1 MLVALSLP
9 VVIGAGG
16 AAAQQP
22 QDGCLARL
30 PIERVTL
37 NLRDAN
43 VQTTL
48 RLLAQQYRVNMVVTE
63 EVKGTVTLD
72 FFRVPAR
79 EVFQA
84 VIEAANLRC
93 VVAGEILRVSSDT
106 RVKAE
111 EDQHSKAQEAL
122 VKAHEAQLRLE
133 ADTRRKIV
141 EAQQAEA
148 DLAELTARGPVRE
161 ETIRLYYQDAEAVA
175 KTVAGILGLAAGTTA
190 PPVPLPQL
198 SQLYVPSP
206 PVEIPS
212 TPAPPQTAPV
222 PAAAPPPDVLAKG
235 LTVQAYKPTN
245 SVFIRFYSRDLERIK
260 KLIRES
266 LDIPLAQIQI
276 AAQMVI
282 TTLSALEQVGVQW
295 GGAGVGNVGK
305 ATLVG
310 QGFASQNTGGISPF
324 NFNPI
329 NPNLAL
335 SGLLPISPVTGL
347 PQGGNLVNLPTSLLP
362 TLAGA
367 SPAGGLLLGLVANN
381 FNLNL
386 AIQALETQGKART
399 LAQPKAVTL
408 ENFETIIS
416 RGLEVP
422 FTSTPSQGVSN
433 VQFRKAEL
441 TLKVTPRLITENGEA
456 KIRMKVSFSNDS
468 PDFTQSVAGNPS
480 ITTRR
485 QETDVVIREGQ
496 RLVIGGVTNDTSSK
510 TIRKVPLFGD
520 IPVLGWLFKSR
531 ETNSTGEDLIVILT
545 PTVVTGAGPPPTR

>member
-1 MLVALSLP
+1 
-9 VVIGAGG
+9 
-16 AAAQQP
+16 
-22 QDGCLARL
+22 
-30 PIERVTL
+30 
-37 NLRDAN
+37 
-43 VQTTL
+43 
-48 RLLAQQYRVNMVVTE
+48 
-63 EVKGTVTLD
+63 
-72 FFRVPAR
+72 
-79 EVFQA
+79 
-84 VIEAANLRC
+84 
-93 VVAGEILRVSSDT
+93 
-106 RVKAE
+106 
-111 EDQHSKAQEAL
+111 
-122 VKAHEAQLRLE
+122 
-133 ADTRRKIV
+133 
-141 EAQQAEA
+141 
-148 DLAELTARGPVRE
+148 
-161 ETIRLYYQDAEAVA
+161 
-175 KTVAGILGLAAGTTA
+175 
-190 PPVPLPQL
+190 
-198 SQLYVPSP
+198 
-206 PVEIPS
+206 
-212 TPAPPQTAPV
+212 
-222 PAAAPPPDVLAKG
+222 VLAKG

-282 TTLSALEQVGVQW
+282 TTLSALEQVGIQW

-310 QGFASQNTGGISPF
+310 QGFASQNTGGTAPF
-324 NFNPI
+324 NFNPV
-329 NPNLAL
+329 NPNLQSLTPFSPSVVAPL
-335 SGLLPISPVTGL
+335 SGLLPISPVTGI
-347 PQGGNLVNLPTSLLP
+347 PTGGNLVNLPTSFLP
-362 TLAGA
+362 TLVGA
-367 SPAGGLLLGLVANN
+367 QPAAGLLLGLVGNS

-408 ENFETIIS
+408 ENFETTIS

-422 FTSTPSQGVSN
+422 FTSTPTQGVSN

-441 TLKVTPRLITENGEA
+441 TLKVTPRLITENGDT
-456 KIRMKVSFSNDS
+456 KIRMKVTFANDS
-468 PDFTQSVAGNPS
+468 PDFTQTVGGNPS

>member
-222 PAAAPPPDVLAKG
+222 PAAAPPPDVLSKG

-496 RLVIGGVTNDTSSK
+496 RLVIGGVTNDTSSNS
-510 TIRKVPLFGD
+510 IRKVPLFGD

-545 PTVVTGAGPPPTR
+545 PTVVSSAGPPPTR

>member
-1 MLVALSLP
+1 MAFSPSAPTKSTRSGTRSAATATNEAPRTPSRCASRAPPRPGRWTCRRWPPPSRRQRPGGEPAMGSRMRMRSMLAVAVLLFA
-9 VVIGAGG
+9 VGG
-16 AAAQQP
+16 AAAQLP
-22 QDGCLARL
+22 ESPCIARL
-30 PIERVTL
+30 PTDRVTL
-37 NLRDAN
+37 NLREAN
-43 VQTTL
+43 IQTTL

-84 VIEAANLRC
+84 VIEAVNLRC

-111 EDQHSKAQEAL
+111 EDQRSKAQEAL

-148 DLAELTARGPVRE
+148 DLAELNARGPVRE

-175 KTVAGILGLAAGTTA
+175 KTVAGILGLTAGRTA

-212 TPAPPQTAPV
+212 TPEPPQTAPV

-310 QGFASQNTGGISPF
+310 QGFASQNTGGIAPF
-324 NFNPI
+324 NVNPI
-329 NPNLAL
+329 NPNLAVSPNPAL

-347 PQGGNLVNLPTSLLP
+347 PTGGNLVNLPTSLLP

-367 SPAGGLLLGLVANN
+367 APAGGLLLGLV
-381 FNLNL
+381 
-386 AIQALETQGKART
+386 
-399 LAQPKAVTL
+399 
-408 ENFETIIS
+408 
-416 RGLEVP
+416 
-422 FTSTPSQGVSN
+422 
-433 VQFRKAEL
+433 
-441 TLKVTPRLITENGEA
+441 
-456 KIRMKVSFSNDS
+456 
-468 PDFTQSVAGNPS
+468 
-480 ITTRR
+480 
-485 QETDVVIREGQ
+485 
-496 RLVIGGVTNDTSSK
+496 
-510 TIRKVPLFGD
+510 
-520 IPVLGWLFKSR
+520 
-531 ETNSTGEDLIVILT
+531 
-545 PTVVTGAGPPPTR
+545 